1 MKYIRLIKANDKYN
15 YMLLD
20 RLKKDCEYFLRYP
33 NTKHLWAGDI
43 KQQID
48 KMLEL
53 YDSLDPKPEWITKED
68 INNYYKQMLEVSD
81 SKQIKAFDL
90 HSIIKKIRDTL
101 GDIAD
106 SSTASDAEW
115 FDQGEYAY
123 IYIPTNQMNFT
134 KNVTTGEIDEEA
146 LEEIEELN
154 GKKVE
159 VIKINKTS
167 KGFETGGIITGKP
180 EFVDVRFE
188 NGYILKDVPT
198 TWLKHEPFGEK
209 EASNYLMEAIKMIKD
224 RYKELSDIG
233 SWSDAEWF
241 EKGEYAYIYIPVNK
255 FDFRK
260 NITTGETDKEAVEA
274 LEELNGQ
281 KVEILKIK
289 ATIKGPYDIMTADA
303 KPTRVDV
310 RFEDGQ
316 VWEDVNTEWLKH
328 KPFGEDEAKSNYL
341 TEAIKASKEFFVE
354 YRYPARTE
362 DAWYITIDK
371 IEANTEEEALQIAK
385 EKLVGA
391 DNFRIVNKSFL
402 NSDLYTKDSKPKYFH
417 RDWYYDGEK
426 LRNEYSDDEER
437 KVESKRNL
445 SKILNPEDFDKIEK
459 EIQSLNMAKKRIED
473 SIKSYEKSNNKGSE
487 YKRSILQLKRID
499 NELKSKLEQESLMW
513 DELTLK

>member
-1 MKYIRLIKANDKYN
+1 MKYIRLIKANNKYN

-33 NTKHLWAGDI
+33 HTKHLWAGDI

-68 INNYYKQMLEVSD
+68 INNYYKKMLEVSN

-159 VIKINKTS
+159 IIKINKTS

-198 TWLKHEPFGEK
+198 TWLKHE
-209 EASNYLMEAIKMIKD
+209 
-224 RYKELSDIG
+224 
-233 SWSDAEWF
+233 
-241 EKGEYAYIYIPVNK
+241 
-255 FDFRK
+255 
-260 NITTGETDKEAVEA
+260 
-274 LEELNGQ
+274 
-281 KVEILKIK
+281 
-289 ATIKGPYDIMTADA
+289 
-303 KPTRVDV
+303 
-310 RFEDGQ
+310 
-316 VWEDVNTEWLKH
+316 
-328 KPFGEDEAKSNYL
+328 PFGEDEAKSNYL

-473 SIKSYEKSNNKGSE
+473 SIKSYEKSNNKSSE
-487 YKRSILQLKRID
+487 YNRSISQLKRIN